1 MGLIVTREAFA
12 ALRDSLPDKT
22 RIVFTNGC
30 FDLLHVG
37 HILLMNYARS
47 LGDALVVGLNSDSSV
62 RQLKGPRRPLVP
74 QEERAAVM
82 AALPSVDFVII
93 FDETL
98 PIETVRAVRPA
109 IHVKGGDYDAEQMP
123 ETPVVRAL
131 GGEVVIVPLVEG
143 HSTTNLLERIGRIAE

>member
-1 MGLIVTREAFA
+1 MGLIVPREAFA
-12 ALRDSLPDKT
+12 ALRDSLPDQT
-22 RIVFTNGC
+22 RLVFTNGC

-37 HILLMNYARS
+37 HLRLLSHARS
-47 LGDALVVGLNSDSSV
+47 LGDALVVGLNSDASV

-74 QEERAAVM
+74 QEERAAVL
-82 AALPSVDFVII
+82 AALPTVDFVII

-98 PIETVRAVRPA
+98 PNETVRAVRPA
-109 IHVKGGDYDAEQMP
+109 IHVKGGDYDVEQMP

-143 HSTTNLLERIGRIAE
+143 HSTTNLLERIGRHAE